1 MKNNAWPG
9 LVLVASAT
17 LALPLLVAPG
27 CDEVV
32 EGFAGPGDGGNGGDG
47 AGGTTSSGGM
57 GPTTGGGG
65 QGGVGDPTLPL
76 AVDDFFPGRAAFGS
90 DDGAPLHSEDEDC
103 PERAP
108 DPVGVCHHITH
119 PGGAGTFTG
128 AFWING
134 GSFDDINPVAVEPG
148 ATEVTFYAWGANGGE
163 VVELGAGLGDAG
175 ADGAEDRRQIT
186 LTTTPTPYSVPL
198 TNLAGYTEIH
208 AAFIFS
214 AGEAAVEFFVDD
226 IELVEGAPVGPLSLP
241 MVVDDNFPDRSAF
254 GSNNGG
260 PWHTE
265 ETTTCPMRAGSQ
277 AGLCHTFIYGGE
289 NGFTGAIWTVG
300 SDFMNLESR
309 TMEAGADAVQF
320 YAWSASGAPQV
331 EFGALD
337 TGLGDAEQV
346 RTVETLSTTPTQYTI
361 MLPGNGAEITT
372 QAAFVFA
379 GDNNLNPSGF
389 TIYVD
394 DIQWVDLP

>member
-1 MKNNAWPG
+1 MNNDAWPV
-9 LVLVASAT
+9 LVLLASAT
-17 LALPLLVAPG
+17 LSLSVLSAAG
-27 CDEVV
+27 CDDPV
-32 EGFAGPGDGGNGGDG
+32 EGFAGPDGG
-47 AGGTTSSGGM
+47 AGGTGGTTSTGGM

-65 QGGVGDPTLPL
+65 AGGLGDATLPL

-90 DDGAPLHSEDEDC
+90 DDGAPLHTEDDDC

-108 DPVGVCHHITH
+108 DDPVGACHHVTYA
-119 PGGAGTFTG
+119 GGTGTFTG

-134 GSFDDINPVAVEPG
+134 GSFEDVNPVAVEPG
-148 ATEVTFYAWGANGGE
+148 ATEVTFYAWGASGGE
-163 VVELGAGLGDAG
+163 VIEVGAGLGDADK
-175 ADGAEDRRQIT
+175 DGAEDRRSIT
-186 LTTTPTPYSVPL
+186 LTTTPTRYAVPL
-198 TNLAGYTEIH
+198 TNLAGYTEI
-208 AAFIFS
+208 FS
-214 AGEAAVEFFVDD
+214 AFVFAVAETPAEFYIDD
-226 IELVEGAPVGPLSLP
+226 IELVEGEPIGGPLSLP

-265 ETTTCPMRAGSQ
+265 DTTTCPMRAGSE
-277 AGLCHTFIYGGE
+277 AGLCHTIVYGGE
-289 NGFTGAIWTVG
+289 AGFTGAIWTIG
-300 SDFMNLESR
+300 SEFMNLESA
-309 TMEAGADAVQF
+309 TIEAGADALQF

-346 RTVETLSTTPTQYTI
+346 RTVETLSTTPTQFTI
-361 MLPGNGAEITT
+361 PLPGNGAEITT
-372 QAAFVFA
+372 KAAFVFA
-379 GDNNLNPSGF
+379 GASAANPSGF

>member
-1 MKNNAWPG
+1 MNNHTWPG
-9 LVLVASAT
+9 LVLVASAMF
-17 LALPLLVAPG
+17 ALPLLSGPG
-27 CDEVV
+27 CDQPV
-32 EGFAGPGDGGNGGDG
+32 EGFAGPPMGGNGGEGG
-47 AGGTTSSGGM
+47 AASTGGM

-65 QGGVGDPTLPL
+65 QGGGVGDPTLPL

-90 DDGAPLHSEDEDC
+90 DNGAPLHTEDEDC

-108 DPVGVCHHITH
+108 DDPVGVCHHITH

-134 GSFDDINPVAVEPG
+134 GSFEDINPVAVEPG
-148 ATEVTFYAWGANGGE
+148 ATEVTFYAWGASGGE
-163 VVELGAGLGDAG
+163 VVEVGAGLGD

-186 LTTTPTPYSVPL
+186 LTPTPTQYSVPL
-198 TNLAGYTEIH
+198 TNLAGYTEIN
-208 AAFIFS
+208 AAFIF
-214 AGEAAVEFFVDD
+214 AVGEAAVELYIDD
-226 IELVEGAPVGPLSLP
+226 IELVKGEPIGGPLTLP
-241 MVVDDNFPDRSAF
+241 MVVDEGFPDRSAF
-254 GSNNGG
+254 GSNGGG

-265 ETTTCPMRAGSQ
+265 ETDSCPMRAGSQ
-277 AGLCHTFIYGGE
+277 AGLCHTLVYGGE
-289 NGFTGAIWTVG
+289 SGFTGAIWTVG
-300 SDFMNLESR
+300 SSFMNLESR
-309 TMEAGADAVQF
+309 TIEAGADAVQF

-346 RTVETLSTTPTQYTI
+346 RSVETLSTTPTQYTI
-361 MLPGNGAEITT
+361 PLPGNGAEITT
-372 QAAFVFA
+372 KAAFVFA
-379 GDNNLNPSGF
+379 GASDLNPSGF